1 MSWLEVDYDLL
12 PVQRIKTPAQM
23 EQERL
28 QQGTR
33 RAIDWLL
40 ADQDQGGFWVG
51 KLESNSC
58 MEAQWIL
65 AMHILGVEDD
75 PKYDGVVQAV
85 LNDQRSDGS
94 WEIYYEA
101 PTGDIN
107 TTVESYAA
115 LRIAG
120 IDPKSTPL
128 VRARQWILEN
138 GGLSGTR
145 VFTRY
150 WLALLG
156 EWPWEHTPALPPE
169 IICIP
174 TWAPFNLYRF
184 ASWARATMLPLT
196 LLSARRPVYPPSPAR
211 RLDELFPNG
220 RDGFD
225 FHLPRKKG
233 PVSWERFFLI
243 TDRLFNGYVNF
254 PVHPF
259 REAAIRQCREWII
272 EHQDADGAW
281 GGIQPPWIYSLMA
294 LHAEGYALDHP
305 VMAAGLGAF
314 DLHWS
319 YESEGGVYLQPSE
332 SPIWDTVLVLLA
344 FLDCDMPTGTEPA
357 VERAVS
363 YLLKEQV
370 LVGGDWQVFV
380 KDVEPGGWAFEFEND
395 KYPDVDDTAVAVI
408 VLLRLLPWMKGRELK
423 ERIQTAM
430 DRAIGW
436 LLGMQNKNGGWAA
449 FDKDNTSRFLT
460 LIPFADFGELLDPP
474 SVDVTAHVVEAL
486 GLYGKTLADPIVA
499 RAYRFMLMEQEE
511 DGPWFGRW
519 GVNYIYGTA
528 AVLPALE
535 AVGEDMQADYVQR
548 AAYWLV
554 EHQNEDGG
562 WGESCGSYMD
572 DQLRGRGPSTPS
584 QTGWAIMAL
593 IAVGSHNFDQ
603 HISRGLEFLLS
614 SQRSDGTWD
623 EPYYTGTGFPGY
635 GVGERVNL
643 SRNAE
648 RFGQGRE
655 LARGFMLN
663 YNLYRHYFPLMAM
676 GRAKNHLAES

>member
-1 MSWLEVDYDLL
+1 MM
-12 PVQRIKTPAQM
+12 QQ
-23 EQERL
+23 RL
-28 QQGTR
+28 QQGIR

-40 ADQDQGGFWVG
+40 ADQDQDGFWVG
-51 KLESNSC
+51 RLESNSC
-58 MEAQWIL
+58 MEAEWIL
-65 AMHILGVEDD
+65 AMHILGIRND
-75 PKYDGVVQAV
+75 PKYDGVVQAII
-85 LNDQRSDGS
+85 NDQRSDGS
-94 WEIYYEA
+94 WEIYYDA
-101 PTGDIN
+101 PIGDIN

-120 IDPKSTPL
+120 IDPQSEPL

-156 EWPWEHTPALPPE
+156 EWPWQHTPALPPE
-169 IICIP
+169 IIFIP

-184 ASWARATMLPLT
+184 ATWARATMLPLA
-196 LLSARRPVYPPSPAR
+196 LLSARRPVLPPLPGR
-211 RLDELFPNG
+211 RLDELFPGG
-220 RDGFD
+220 RDNFD
-225 FHLPRKKG
+225 YRLPRKNG
-233 PVSWERFFLI
+233 ILSWERFFLI
-243 TDRLFNGYVNF
+243 TDRILNRYVDF
-254 PVHPF
+254 AFHPF
-259 REAAIRQCREWII
+259 RNNAIRRCREWII

-294 LHAEGYALDHP
+294 LHTEGYALDHP
-305 VMAAGLGAF
+305 VMAAGLDAF
-314 DLHWS
+314 NFRWS
-319 YESEGGVYLQPSE
+319 YEREGGIYLQPSV

-344 FLDCDMPTGTEPA
+344 FLDCDMPPDTESA
-357 VERAVS
+357 AEKAVS

-408 VLLRLLPWMKGRELK
+408 VLLRLLPWIKNPETK
-423 ERIQTAM
+423 EQVFSAV
-430 DRAIGW
+430 DKAVEW

-449 FDKDNTSRFLT
+449 FDRDNTSKILT

-486 GLYGKTLADPIVA
+486 GLCGKTIADPVVA
-499 RAYRFMLMEQEE
+499 RACRFIRSEQEE

-535 AVGEDMQADYVQR
+535 AVGESMEADFVQR
-548 AAYWLV
+548 AAHWLID
-554 EHQNEDGG
+554 HQNEDGG

-572 DQLRGRGPSTPS
+572 EHLRGCGPSTAS
-584 QTGWAIMAL
+584 QTGWALMAL
-593 IAVGSHNFDQ
+593 IAAGSHAFDRN
-603 HISRGLEFLLS
+603 ISRGLEFLLT
-614 SQRSDGTWD
+614 SQRHDGTWD

-635 GVGERVNL
+635 GVGKRVNL
-643 SRNAE
+643 GESAE
-648 RFGQGRE
+648 KPNQGTE

-676 GRAKNHLAES
+676 GRAKSHLAGKQLS